1 MSKPITVTPKIYDDS
16 NLRYPFNSGSNRH
29 LCIGGASKEHCH
41 AVAWDVAGM
50 RQDANSNPD
59 PYCTRWTKIDLAICP
74 YPGKPGQFILEDR
87 SEHTHV
93 C

>member
-1 MSKPITVTPKIYDDS
+1 MGPINVTPKVIDDE
-16 NLRYPFNSGSNRH
+16 NLCYPLDNESTRH

-41 AVAWDVAGM
+41 AVAWDVIGM
-50 RQDANSNPD
+50 RQDANRSED
-59 PYCTRWTKIDLAICP
+59 PYCTRWPVIEFAVCP

-87 SEHTHV
+87 SERTTRG